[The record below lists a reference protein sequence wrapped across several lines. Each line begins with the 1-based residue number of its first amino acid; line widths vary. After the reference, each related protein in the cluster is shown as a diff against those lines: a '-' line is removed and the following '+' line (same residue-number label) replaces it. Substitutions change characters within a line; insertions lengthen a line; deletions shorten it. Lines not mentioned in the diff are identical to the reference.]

1 MNASFTIKLRKVELL
16 LYTIM
21 FYEIS
26 CLTQIP
32 INANFKQNNKGIV
45 IKITKTERIETKLEI
60 HSLKELKLKTE
71 LELQNQNEK

>member
-1 MNASFTIKLRKVELL
+1 
-16 LYTIM
+16 M

-32 INANFKQNNKGIV
+32 INANLKQNNKGIV